1 MGKSKTT
8 IHERQLTPEER
19 QLIEMQGKYLN
30 SIQPSIDALVNY
42 GTNQIQNIVTPDWQ
56 KLYNDQTAEMQQ
68 IKNEFTPLSQGILPS
83 VFTNAKQNYF
93 NRMYENT
100 MGKNLASLAQKV
112 LLIVQD
118 LIQRQMIC
126 RRTLQHKCLKIMIIT

>member
-42 GTNQIQNIVTPDWQ
+42 GTNQIQNIVT
-56 KLYNDQTAEMQQ
+56 L
-68 IKNEFTPLSQGILPS
+68 I
-83 VFTNAKQNYF
+83 
-93 NRMYENT
+93 
-100 MGKNLASLAQKV
+100 GKNYTMTKQLKCNKSRMNLHHLAKV
-112 LLIVQD
+112 SYQAYL
-118 LIQRQMIC
+118 QMLNKT
-126 RRTLQHKCLKIMIIT
+126 TLTVCMKIRWAKT